1 MSFNIG
7 YVSVSRLFP
16 TKFVATVFGIVNF
29 ISHTFTIGAP
39 LCAEIPDPVPFLI
52 FSGNAGVAIFA
63 CLKLVELDRE
73 KKKQLQ
79 EAKRLRKKLKN
90 ERKKET
96 SFTEALMMTNEA
108 NETNQQQ

>member
-90 ERKKET
+90 ERKTET
-96 SFTEALMMTNEA
+96 SFTEALMMTNESK
-108 NETNQQQ
+108 